1 MFGQEMY
8 IKSLFWN
15 VMSRNVNVGKLD
27 VIGG

>member
-1 MFGQEMY
+1 MY